1 MLLDV
6 HVTLRLVTFMTA
18 YEELLSKYKELK
30 LFSTAGGILYWDM
43 QTYMPPGA
51 VMLRSEQLGVLT
63 KIAHRMLVDPEI
75 GKLLDL
81 AEKDKDALDEV
92 GRRNIHLYRK
102 GYDEQTKLPEKLV
115 GEIAKQSAIADE
127 AWKKAKD
134 SNDWKSFEPELQ
146 KSVDL
151 AIERAEIL
159 KEVKGT
165 STVYDT
171 LIDDY
176 EPKMSADE
184 ISRVFSEL
192 RDGLVPLAEKY
203 SEMSTKVDTSF
214 LGKEIP
220 IDIQRKIAVDVATT
234 VGYDTTSETAGG
246 RIDEVEHPF
255 TVGYYDDVRITVKY
269 HVDNFASAL
278 FAILHE
284 AGHGLYEQ
292 NLNQEWKYQPLGEAA
307 SAGIHESESRF
318 LENMIGR
325 SPEFWKFYFPRLN
338 ELTGNAFSGIQ
349 METVTKAANLV
360 KPSKI
365 RIEADEVT
373 YSLHII
379 IRFEIERDLFSG
391 KIEVSELPQVWNQKY
406 EEYLGVKIE
415 TDTEGVLQDT
425 HWGSGLYGY
434 FPSYALGNIY
444 DGMWFEQMNKD
455 MPNWVGNLAKGEII
469 PAIDWHKKNIHV
481 RSNLHDPGDL
491 AKLVTGKSLTA
502 KPFLEY
508 LKAKYSKI
516 FG

>member
-1 MLLDV
+1 
-6 HVTLRLVTFMTA
+6 MTA

-292 NLNQEWKYQPLGEAA
+292 TLNRE
-307 SAGIHESESRF
+307 
-318 LENMIGR
+318 
-325 SPEFWKFYFPRLN
+325 
-338 ELTGNAFSGIQ
+338 
-349 METVTKAANLV
+349 
-360 KPSKI
+360 
-365 RIEADEVT
+365 
-373 YSLHII
+373 
-379 IRFEIERDLFSG
+379 
-391 KIEVSELPQVWNQKY
+391 
-406 EEYLGVKIE
+406 
-415 TDTEGVLQDT
+415 
-425 HWGSGLYGY
+425 
-434 FPSYALGNIY
+434 
-444 DGMWFEQMNKD
+444 
-455 MPNWVGNLAKGEII
+455 
-469 PAIDWHKKNIHV
+469 
-481 RSNLHDPGDL
+481 
-491 AKLVTGKSLTA
+491 
-502 KPFLEY
+502 
-508 LKAKYSKI
+508 
-516 FG
+516 